1 MNTQQQHCTPRK
13 RRDIAKLTLTRI
25 PKKER
30 RNDGLGVNCYRGEM
44 EVSGLQ
50 FAADD
55 GNALGLACFI
65 LNIGALDVVSPTFPS
80 GLLRLKAS
88 SAHAPRELMYL
99 QATTE
104 LQRSEYMFLIRV
116 YTALDVAFNS
126 KREPKSLLDWW
137 SAEKLPPVLARIPT
151 ELQVNTRLQYGIHDE
166 DGMPVTPH
174 QHRMHMRSVRTASVL
189 QID

>member
-1 MNTQQQHCTPRK
+1 MQKQIFTPSN
-13 RRDIAKLTLTRI
+13 RRHVATLTLTGI

-30 RNDGLGVNCYRGEM
+30 RSDGLGVSYYRGEIA
-44 EVSGLQ
+44 VRGLQ
-50 FAADD
+50 FATDD

-65 LNIGALDVVSPTFPS
+65 LNVGALDVVSPTFPN
-80 GLLRLKAS
+80 GLLRLRAS

-104 LQRSEYMFLIRV
+104 QQLSEYTFLIRV
-116 YTALDVAFNS
+116 YTALRVAFNS

-137 SAEKLPPVLARIPT
+137 SAEKLPPVLARIPAD
-151 ELQVNTRLQYGIHDE
+151 LRVNTCLRYGIHDE

-174 QHRMHMRSVRTASVL
+174 QHEMRMRSVRICDQL
-189 QID
+189 QRQ